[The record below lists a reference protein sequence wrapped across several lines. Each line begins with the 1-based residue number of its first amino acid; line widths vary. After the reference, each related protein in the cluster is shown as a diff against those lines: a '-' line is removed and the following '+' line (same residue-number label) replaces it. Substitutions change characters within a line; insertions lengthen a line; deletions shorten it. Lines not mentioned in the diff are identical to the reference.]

1 MFSTAQSSSGDFT
14 VTSKDDLGFTEPFRT
29 TVGGSRLQASL
40 ADRSGSEKHS
50 ITSVDRSGFWRLM
63 TKQDMNKVHYISL
76 CQWGTDYYECIE
88 VFQDK
93 LDFYSEGC
101 FVYED
106 ENQIKGYLISHP
118 WESTNIPLLNHLL
131 YSPKQFDTYYI
142 HDVVLLPE
150 YRGRKIAFEIINK
163 LISDKYCVSLVAPEP
178 TQYYW
183 NTHYNFVAS
192 SKCSLGLHMQ
202 RIT

>member
-1 MFSTAQSSSGDFT
+1 MLSTEQREGFWSEEQSSS
-14 VTSKDDLGFTEPFRT
+14 T
-29 TVGGSRLQASL
+29 TNSRGRETPSA
-40 ADRSGSEKHS
+40 
-50 ITSVDRSGFWRLM
+50 VWRPM
-63 TKQDMNKVHYISL
+63 TKQDLNKVHYISL

-88 VFQDK
+88 VFQNK
-93 LDFYSEGC
+93 LDFYPEGC

-118 WESTNIPLLNHLL
+118 WESTNIPVLNHLL

-150 YRGRKIAFEIINK
+150 YRGKKIAFEIINK
-163 LISDKYCVSLVAPEP
+163 IISDKYCVSLVAPEP

-183 NTHYNFVAS
+183 KTYYNFMAT
-192 SKCSLGLHMQ
+192 SKCGLGLHMQ

>member
-1 MFSTAQSSSGDFT
+1 MLSTAQQEGCWSEEQSSSTTNSRGRET
-14 VTSKDDLGFTEPFRT
+14 PGAVWRQMTSQDL
-29 TVGGSRLQASL
+29 
-40 ADRSGSEKHS
+40 K
-50 ITSVDRSGFWRLM
+50 
-63 TKQDMNKVHYISL
+63 KVHYISL
-76 CQWGTDYYECIE
+76 CQWGTDYYESME

-93 LDFYSEGC
+93 LDFYQEGC

-118 WESTNIPLLNHLL
+118 WESTNIPQLNCML
-131 YSPKQFDTYYI
+131 YSPKQYDTYYI

-150 YRGRKIAFEIINK
+150 YRGKKIAFEIINK
-163 LISDKYCVSLVAPEP
+163 IISDKHCVSLLAPEP

-183 NTHYNFVAS
+183 KTYYNFTAIL
-192 SKCSLGLHMQ
+192 KCGMGLYMQ